1 MVESSSQKPS
11 GRITYPISVYELVM
25 VHEISKKDP
34 STIYKGN
41 ENPEI
46 GKISSS
52 YLEIFLR
59 DDSVRNSF
67 YQGNSWL
74 IIIDSGLPKVS
85 KDIDERI
92 WKAAEEFVR
101 PEDMEYNHV
110 ITSTAGSSFDEETDY
125 NG

>member
-1 MVESSSQKPS
+1 MKEATLQNRSNHAAFS
-11 GRITYPISVYELVM
+11 RLHRISV
-25 VHEISKKDP
+25 
-34 STIYKGN
+34 N
-41 ENPEI
+41 
-46 GKISSS
+46 
-52 YLEIFLR
+52 
-59 DDSVRNSF
+59 NS
-67 YQGNSWL
+67 GL
-74 IIIDSGLPKVS
+74 IIIDSGLPKVR